1 MSLQGYAATAAA
13 AAVAGQTAS
22 AAGTT
27 LTLADNTTITFA
39 GIGHLSASAFA

>member
-1 MSLQGYAATAAA
+1 MSLQGYGAGAAA
-13 AAVAGQTAS
+13 AAVAEQTAS

-39 GIGHLSASAFA
+39 GVGHLSTSAFA